1 MLDVDIIAFVNQ
13 LVRVQIVL
21 YVEIIDVEESAGGE
35 GRRRLVLPK
44 SHYSCSVCVKYLCS
58 TYIVFW

>member
-21 YVEIIDVEESAGGE
+21 YADIIDMEESAGGE

-44 SHYSCSVCVKYLCS
+44 SHYPCSVSK
-58 TYIVFW
+58 VFV